1 MTTIGDRIRARRKH
15 LDLTQE
21 ELGKRVGVTKATIN
35 KYETGI
41 VVNLRRPMIEQLAAA
56 LDTSPAYLMGWEENN
71 VTVGTVGANNGVIGQ
86 NSGEIHI
93 ENAPSLTKEE
103 QELIRIYNSLDVRRR
118 MEFLSFAFNLE
129 ESND

>member
-1 MTTIGDRIRARRKH
+1 MSTIGDRIRARRKS

-56 LDTSPAYLMGWEENN
+56 LDTSPAYLMGWDENS
-71 VTVGTVGANNGVIGQ
+71 VTVGSVGANNGVIGQ

-93 ENAPSLTKEE
+93 KNAPALSKEE
-103 QELIRIYNSLDVRRR
+103 QELLRIYNSLDVRGR
-118 MEFLSFAFNLE
+118 MELLTFAFKLE
-129 ESND
+129 EDNG

>member
-1 MTTIGDRIRARRKH
+1 MTTIGDRIRARRKR

-41 VVNLRRPMIEQLAAA
+41 VVNLRRPMIEKLAAA

-71 VTVGTVGANNGVIGQ
+71 VTVGAVGANNGVIGQ

-118 MEFLSFAFNLE
+118 MELLSFAFNLE